1 MLFFAHD
8 CITVFA
14 FNPMVGFIEFHV
26 IVVPHMYYLH
36 RGAFCTAKIAFIW
49 STTCSIM
56 LGTIKFMITNRTK
69 IPVLIFIILYD
80 SCIIMLYFCW
90 GKFNA
95 ATLAMIR
102 ICTESKMLLLVKHR
116 FVTIDANDPMVF
128 FVMIISR
135 TLYMFNIAAM
145 VFCTAADECA
155 KIATGRVMG
164 LYI

>member
-1 MLFFAHD
+1 
-8 CITVFA
+8 
-14 FNPMVGFIEFHV
+14 
-26 IVVPHMYYLH
+26 
-36 RGAFCTAKIAFIW
+36 
-49 STTCSIM
+49 
-56 LGTIKFMITNRTK
+56 MITNRTK

-102 ICTESKMLLLVKHR
+102 ICRESKMLLLVKHR

-135 TLYMFNIAAM
+135 TWYMFNIAAI
-145 VFCTAADECA
+145 VFCTAAAACA
-155 KIATGRVMG
+155 GIATGRGMG
-164 LYI
+164 FYI